1 MRNGHISSPYVSHV
15 RRWLSNASGTSR
27 RKMPSDRQIYFL
39 WAALSTL
46 IAQSAYHPQIET
58 CPSAD
63 FKAYSVESYLYTPNT
78 VHWQYYQP
86 CCMMNDITRSKCLL
100 IGRVPLNINQS
111 LFTSIK
117 PKVHWQSRLQ
127 MRTCLSQT
135 VLSLSHNTRQGGLVT
150 PSV

>member
-1 MRNGHISSPYVSHV
+1 MCNGHISSPNV
-15 RRWLSNASGTSR
+15 RSVRWWLSNAFGSSR

-39 WAALSTL
+39 WVALSTL

-63 FKAYSVESYLYTPNT
+63 FKACSVECYLYTPNT

-86 CCMMNDITRSKCLL
+86 CCMMNDITRRKYLL
-100 IGRVPLNINQS
+100 IGKLPLNINQS

-117 PKVHWQSRLQ
+117 PEVHWQCQLQ
-127 MRTCLSQT
+127 TRTCLSQT
-135 VLSLSHNTRQGGLVT
+135 ALFLSHITRKDGLVT
-150 PSV
+150 LSV